1 MPNRGRWG
9 RLGMLSVAILAC
21 SPGGTE
27 PSRARLAVDRPTL
40 SLFHG
45 RADTLTAT
53 AYDARGQVSD
63 VPIRWTSAHPSVA
76 VVDSLGVVVGYT
88 PGRTTITA
96 SAPPLKATV
105 DVTVLPDT
113 GRPQIAAVELSSRTV
128 DLSGGDAVLTVRIR
142 ARDIDS
148 GIRSIEVA
156 ALHPTAPSNALL
168 NHYCAVHRES
178 GTDVD
183 GAWVCTIALHHHAA
197 PGTWRV
203 AVSAYDWRP
212 WPPNRDST
220 SVAFTVT
227 NPRVD
232 DTPPTLDELTF
243 TQERITD
250 ATLGESRLMSVTA
263 HDDESGVLTAEYV
276 LDSDTTPGV
285 YACGA
290 ERPARN
296 VVPWQP
302 VRTVSGTCPVPL
314 VASDAPVYRTISLV
328 RLTDAR
334 GNRRELNRDDLA
346 RAGIV
351 TRIDIRR

>member
-1 MPNRGRWG
+1 MRDRARGRS
-9 RLGMLSVAILAC
+9 LVVLSVAILAC

-45 RADTLTAT
+45 RADTVKAT

-63 VPIRWTSAHPSVA
+63 VPIRWTSAHPNVA
-76 VVDSLGVVVGYT
+76 VVDSLGVIVGNA

-96 SAPPLKATV
+96 SAPPLTATV
-105 DVTVLPDT
+105 EVTVLPDT

-128 DLSGGDAVLTVRIR
+128 DLSGGDAALVVRVR
-142 ARDIDS
+142 ARDTDS
-148 GIRSIEVA
+148 GIRYIEVA
-156 ALHPTAPSNALL
+156 ALHPTAPSNVLL
-168 NHYCAVHRES
+168 NHYCPVHRES
-178 GTDVD
+178 GSATD

-212 WPPNRDST
+212 WPPNWDST
-220 SVAFTVT
+220 SVAFTVI

-243 TQERITD
+243 TQERITH
-250 ATLGESRLMSVTA
+250 ASLGESRLMSVTA
-263 HDDESGVLTAEYV
+263 HDDGSGVLTAEYF
-276 LDSDTTPGV
+276 LDSDSTPGV
-285 YACGA
+285 YGCGA
-290 ERPARN
+290 ERPART
-296 VVPWQP
+296 VFPWQP

-314 VASDAPVYRTISLV
+314 VASDAPVYRSISLV

-334 GNRRELNRDDLA
+334 GNRRELNRDELA

>member
-1 MPNRGRWG
+1 MTGRGRWG
-9 RLGMLSVAILAC
+9 RMVVLSVASLAC
-21 SPGGTE
+21 TSGGTE

-53 AYDARGQVSD
+53 AHDARGQVSQ
-63 VPIRWTSAHPSVA
+63 VPIRWTSAHPNVA
-76 VVDSLGVVVGYT
+76 VVDSLGVVVGNS

-96 SAPPLKATV
+96 SAPPLTATV

-128 DLSGGDAVLTVRIR
+128 DLSGGDAVLVVRIR
-142 ARDIDS
+142 ARDPDS
-148 GIRSIEVA
+148 GIRAIEVA
-156 ALHPTAPSNALL
+156 ALHPTTPSNVLL
-168 NHYCAVHRES
+168 NHYCPVHRES
-178 GTDVD
+178 GTAVD
-183 GAWVCTIALHHHAA
+183 GVWLCTIALHHYAA

-212 WPPNRDST
+212 WPPNWDST
-220 SVAFTVT
+220 SVAFTVV

-232 DTPPTLDELTF
+232 DTAPTLDELTF
-243 TQERITD
+243 TQERVTH

-263 HDDESGVLTAEYV
+263 HDDESGVLTAEYF
-276 LDSDTTPGV
+276 LDSDATPGV
-285 YACGA
+285 YGCGA
-290 ERPARN
+290 ERPARS
-296 VVPWQP
+296 VFPWQP

-314 VASDAPVYRTISLV
+314 VESDAPVYRTISLV

-334 GNRRELNRDDLA
+334 GNRRELNRDGLA